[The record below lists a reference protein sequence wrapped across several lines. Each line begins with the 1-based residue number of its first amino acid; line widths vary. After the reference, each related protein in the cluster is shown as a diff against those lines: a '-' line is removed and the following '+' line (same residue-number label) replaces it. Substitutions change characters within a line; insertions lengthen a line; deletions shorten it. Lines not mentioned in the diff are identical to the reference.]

1 MGKGAVG
8 DWDGKKQQRVNLHIY
23 RTNMYGTLPPPPN
36 KEMKKKMLPLPKSNH
51 ILIKLFMHLAQLS
64 VLTNQL
70 YFIPIEIS
78 GNQDYQK
85 KKKEERKFCKSR
97 LF

>member
-23 RTNMYGTLPPPPN
+23 HTNMYGTLPPPPN
-36 KEMKKKMLPLPKSNH
+36 KEMKK
-51 ILIKLFMHLAQLS
+51 IKI
-64 VLTNQL
+64 TR
-70 YFIPIEIS
+70 
-78 GNQDYQK
+78 

-97 LF
+97 LL